1 MMDDFRFDEMFD
13 DVRGDEFNYPDLRT
27 LDADR
32 FNDLYWDAM
41 VRMGRRAGFKY
52 DIAELAASDVMIK
65 IFVAK
70 KCHYSRAKGPFP
82 AYLKAMVVNFCRNEM
97 RRSWRYLPVE
107 DSSLELFVND
117 CHTSPSVEDAIRA
130 TEHREMIDRGLR
142 IIRKKMPSAKAYD
155 VLRLTILDEAKP
167 CEIAR
172 QLGVSTADIAYL
184 KSQWL
189 PRYRSLLRQLDGRP
203 AAC

>member
-1 MMDDFRFDEMFD
+1 MMDDFRYDEMFD

-70 KCHYSRAKGPFP
+70 KCHYSPAKGPFP
-82 AYLKAMVVNFCRNEM
+82 AYLKAMVVNFCRNER
-97 RRSWRYLPVE
+97 RRSWRYLPTE
-107 DSSLELFVND
+107 DASLELFVND
-117 CHTSPSVEDAIRA
+117 NYTTPTVEDAIRA
-130 TEHREMIDRGLR
+130 TEHREMIDAALRTIRG
-142 IIRKKMPSAKAYD
+142 KMPSAAYD

-167 CEIAR
+167 REIAR
-172 QLGVSTADIAYL
+172 QLGVSTADIAGI
-184 KSQWL
+184 KTQWL
-189 PRYRSLLRQLDGRP
+189 PRYRCLLRQLDGRP

>member
-1 MMDDFRFDEMFD
+1 MMDDFRYDEMFD

-70 KCHYSRAKGPFP
+70 KCHYSPAKGPFP
-82 AYLKAMVVNFCRNEM
+82 AYLNTMVVN
-97 RRSWRYLPVE
+97 Y
-107 DSSLELFVND
+107 
-117 CHTSPSVEDAIRA
+117 
-130 TEHREMIDRGLR
+130 
-142 IIRKKMPSAKAYD
+142 
-155 VLRLTILDEAKP
+155 
-167 CEIAR
+167 
-172 QLGVSTADIAYL
+172 
-184 KSQWL
+184 
-189 PRYRSLLRQLDGRP
+189 
-203 AAC
+203 